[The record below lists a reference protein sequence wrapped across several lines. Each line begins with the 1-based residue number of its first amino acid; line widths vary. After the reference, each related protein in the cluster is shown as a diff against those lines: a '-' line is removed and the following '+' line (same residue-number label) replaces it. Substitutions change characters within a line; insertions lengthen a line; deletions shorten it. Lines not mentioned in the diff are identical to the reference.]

1 MRIRTK
7 LLCFL
12 LVVVLTPLC
21 SLGWYAWRQTD
32 RLGHQLAENAATA
45 LEANAAKELS
55 QTAEMLE
62 ETCANNLNM
71 IETALSL
78 LSEEAARMLSRPGP
92 VPNAPILFDADFDAG
107 KVPADRL
114 VSPPG
119 TDVPCSY
126 NHLVF
131 HLSPGLLRAE
141 SRREIAALSGM
152 LPIFRTLFARHK
164 DLMLFGYAGLAS
176 GLHCAYPGH
185 GGYPVDYDPRTRPWY
200 KSALQARG
208 ITWSVMVDAVTK
220 QVIATMAMPIRDGDG
235 PILGVAGLDIPM
247 GALFLDSDL
256 SQTWTER
263 MRAMV
268 VSVTPPPPSGA
279 AELVV
284 VASRDYARQTQDW
297 TAPVKLA
304 RLTSPDHAA
313 IKAVISDLAVHH
325 GGVRRLPVDG
335 QDSLLAYAPIE
346 GKDMAVVLLVPRE
359 VVVAGAVRAEKT
371 VLAAVNRLLTQMG
384 WFVGGAVLVVGI
396 LVFPTS
402 RVVTRPVRALADTA
416 ASLATG
422 DFEARAQVRGSDELA
437 DLARS
442 FNAMAPQLVER
453 LRLKGDMALAME
465 VQQHLL
471 PRRPP
476 SIEGLDVAAL
486 SLYCDETG
494 GDYFDFLEFDQN
506 DAVHADIVVGDVTG
520 HGVSAALFMAT
531 GRALLRGRA
540 VGRPGPAALLT
551 EVNQLLCQDTALSGR
566 FITLFFL
573 RLDQAAREILWTRA
587 GHDPGLLFDPATGT
601 FENLM
606 GPGIPLGVTPEWTY
620 TENRRPWLRNGQ
632 MLVLYTDG
640 IHEARDACDAMYG
653 RERIMQ
659 VMREN
664 AAAPASTVINAL
676 VADLKAFKDGLS
688 LEDDVTLVVI
698 KATS

>member
-7 LLCFL
+7 LLLFL

-21 SLGWYAWRQTD
+21 SLGWYALRQTD
-32 RLGHQLAENAATA
+32 RLGRELADNAATA
-45 LEANAAKELS
+45 LEANAAKELA

-71 IETALSL
+71 LETTLSL
-78 LSEEAARMLSRPGP
+78 LSEEAARMLGRPGP
-92 VPNAPILFDADFDAG
+92 VPNAPILFDKDFDAG
-107 KVPADRL
+107 AIPAGRL
-114 VSPPG
+114 VAPAG

-131 HLSPGLLRAE
+131 HLPPGLLREEA
-141 SRREIAALSGM
+141 RRDTVALSGL

-164 DLMLFGYAGLAS
+164 GLMQFGYIGLAS

-185 GGYPVDYDPRTRPWY
+185 GGYPADYDPRTRPWY
-200 KSALQARG
+200 QSALHAPDS
-208 ITWSVMVDAVTK
+208 TWSVMVDAVTK
-220 QVIATMAMPIRDGDG
+220 QVMATMALAVRNADG

-256 SQTWTER
+256 SQAWTGR

-268 VSVTPPPPSGA
+268 VSVRRDNLAKP

-284 VASRDYARQTQDW
+284 VASRDYARKTQDW
-297 TAPVKLA
+297 TAPVELV
-304 RLTSPDHAA
+304 RLTSPDHETL
-313 IKAVISDLAVHH
+313 KAVISDLSVHRD
-325 GGVRRLPVDG
+325 GVRRLSVDG
-335 QDSLLAYAPIE
+335 TDSLLAYAPIE
-346 GKDMAVVLLVPRE
+346 GKALAVALLVPRE
-359 VVVAGAVRAEKT
+359 VVVAGAVRAQGT
-371 VLAAVNRLLTQMG
+371 VLTAVDRLRTQMG
-384 WFVGGAVLVVGI
+384 WFAGGAVLVVLI

-402 RVVTRPVRALADTA
+402 RVVTRPVRDLAETA
-416 ASLATG
+416 ASLASG
-422 DFEARAQVRGSDELA
+422 DLEARAQVRGHDELA
-437 DLARS
+437 DLAGA
-442 FNAMAPQLVER
+442 FNDMAPQLLER
-453 LRLKGDMALAME
+453 IRLKGDMALAME

-476 SIEGLDVAAL
+476 AIEGLDVAAL

-494 GDYFDFLEFDQN
+494 GDYFDFLEFCQD
-506 DAVHADIVVGDVTG
+506 DAIQADIVVGDVTG

-540 VGRPGPAALLT
+540 MGQPGPGALLT
-551 EVNQLLCQDTALSGR
+551 EVNALLCQDTELSGR

-573 RLDQAAREILWTRA
+573 RLDRQAKEIVWTRA
-587 GHDPGLLFDPATGT
+587 GHDPGLLFDPATDAFT
-601 FENLM
+601 QLM

-620 TENRRPWLRNGQ
+620 VESRRPWLAPGQ
-632 MLVLYTDG
+632 VLVLYTDG
-640 IHEARDACDAMYG
+640 IHEARNAGDAMYG
-653 RERIMQ
+653 RERIMG

-664 AAAPASTVINAL
+664 ATAPASTIINAL
-676 VADLKAFKDGLS
+676 VADLKAFKNGLP

-698 KATS
+698 KATA